1 MPIPEET
8 IQQILGS
15 TDIIE
20 LIEGYF
26 PLQKKGQDYWAC
38 CPFHSEKTPSFKV
51 SASRQGYYCFGCQ
64 AKGNAIGFVMEYE
77 SIDFPS
83 AVRRLADRAGIAI
96 KEDEYD
102 KKTTKENLLKKKII
116 HINQTASLWFHENL
130 LKSNSAEAR
139 AAREYLKERKID
151 IQIAKNWTIGL
162 APENGNIFIN
172 WCKSQGFNNEQMVAS
187 GLMSY
192 RDQEEFSKGVYSR
205 FRNRIMFPLHNDYGD
220 TIAFSGRVF
229 TPQNRLA
236 KYVNSPETL
245 AFKKSNVFFGLNKSK
260 RSIAKKES
268 AIICEGQLDLIRCFE
283 NGIENVVAPL
293 GTALTEKHVTLL
305 KRFIGQNGEVVLCFD
320 SDSAGYKAS
329 LRAYE
334 EISKVGVFIRA
345 LQLPDNHDP
354 DLLITNY
361 GPEKFI
367 DLVKSAK
374 AFHEYQIETLSGQ
387 LNLNNPRDRIQF
399 ANELSITISQ
409 VNDPIA
415 RDGYI
420 NDVAIRIGISA
431 DEFRKRVVNSFNKKT
446 PQVSTTKNE
455 PKEHD
460 IINVEQ
466 DVEILIKLP
475 LTDADTKKW
484 IRNSININDELKSL
498 KNFDLLSELFK
509 SLPSSEEPEDINAFI
524 SSKDSH
530 IATFLNDIIMKD
542 YTHLSLVDAK
552 KSLIRLKI
560 KSLQEKIDLNK
571 TFSRREGISN
581 EEILTITSKVESQ
594 RKELLDFKKALT
606 NIDESRD

>member
-466 DVEILIKLP
+466 DVEILIKLS

-484 IRNSININDELKSL
+484 IRNSININDELKPLSL
-498 KNFDLLSELFK
+498 AVLRDFLASSKLLCFPYKYLYI
-509 SLPSSEEPEDINAFI
+509 LPS
-524 SSKDSH
+524 
-530 IATFLNDIIMKD
+530 
-542 YTHLSLVDAK
+542 
-552 KSLIRLKI
+552 R
-560 KSLQEKIDLNK
+560 
-571 TFSRREGISN
+571 FS
-581 EEILTITSKVESQ
+581 
-594 RKELLDFKKALT
+594 FP
-606 NIDESRD
+606 

>member
-83 AVRRLADRAGIAI
+83 AVRRLADRAGITI

-205 FRNRIMFPLHNDYGD
+205 FRNRIMFPLQNDYGD

-293 GTALTEKHVTLL
+293 GTALTEKHVNLL
-305 KRFIGQNGEVVLCFD
+305 KRFTGQNGEVVLCFD

-334 EISKVGVFIRA
+334 EISKVGVYIRA

-446 PQVSTTKNE
+446 SQVSASTNE

-466 DVEILIKLP
+466 DVEILIKLS

-484 IRNSININDELKSL
+484 IRNSININDELKPL

-530 IATFLNDIIMKD
+530 ISTFLNDIIMKD

-606 NIDESRD
+606 NID

>member
-293 GTALTEKHVTLL
+293 GTALTEKHVNLL

-334 EISKVGVFIRA
+334 EISKVGVYIRA

-446 PQVSTTKNE
+446 SQVSASTNE

-466 DVEILIKLP
+466 DVEILIKLS

-484 IRNSININDELKSL
+484 IRNSININDELKPL

-530 IATFLNDIIMKD
+530 ISTFLNDIIMKD
-542 YTHLSLVDAK
+542 FTHLSLVDAK

-606 NIDESRD
+606 NIE

>member
-293 GTALTEKHVTLL
+293 GTALTEKHVNLL

-446 PQVSTTKNE
+446 SQVSTSTNE

-466 DVEILIKLP
+466 DVEILIKLS

-484 IRNSININDELKSL
+484 IRNSININDELKPL

-606 NIDESRD
+606 NIDKSRD

>member
-205 FRNRIMFPLHNDYGD
+205 FRNRIMFPLQNDYGD

-293 GTALTEKHVTLL
+293 GTALTEKHVNLL

-446 PQVSTTKNE
+446 SQLSASTNE

-466 DVEILIKLP
+466 DVEILIKLS

-484 IRNSININDELKSL
+484 IRNSININDELKPL

-530 IATFLNDIIMKD
+530 ISTFLNDIIMKD
-542 YTHLSLVDAK
+542 FTHLSLVDAK

-606 NIDESRD
+606 NID

>member
-205 FRNRIMFPLHNDYGD
+205 FRNRIMFPLQNDYGD

-293 GTALTEKHVTLL
+293 GTALTEKHVNLL

-334 EISKVGVFIRA
+334 EISKVGVYIRA

-466 DVEILIKLP
+466 DVEILIKLS
-475 LTDADTKKW
+475 LTDADTKEW
-484 IRNSININDELKSL
+484 IRNSININEELKPL
-498 KNFDLLSELFK
+498 KDFDLLSELFK

-530 IATFLNDIIMKD
+530 ISTFLNSIILKD
-542 YTHLSLVDAK
+542 FAHLSLVDAK

-560 KSLQEKIDLNK
+560 KSLQDKIDLNK
-571 TFSRREGISN
+571 TFSRKEGISN

>member
-446 PQVSTTKNE
+446 PQVTTTKNE

-466 DVEILIKLP
+466 DVEILIKLS

-606 NIDESRD
+606 NIDKSRD

>member
-116 HINQTASLWFHENL
+116 HINHTASLWFHENL

-293 GTALTEKHVTLL
+293 GTALTEKHVNLL

-334 EISKVGVFIRA
+334 EISKVGVYIRA

-367 DLVKSAK
+367 ALVKSAK

-446 PQVSTTKNE
+446 SQVSTSTNE

-466 DVEILIKLP
+466 DVEILIKLS

-484 IRNSININDELKSL
+484 IRNSININDELKPL

-560 KSLQEKIDLNK
+560 KSLQGKIDLNK

-606 NIDESRD
+606 NID

>member
-293 GTALTEKHVTLL
+293 GTALTEKHVNLL

-466 DVEILIKLP
+466 DVEILIKLS

-606 NIDESRD
+606 NIEESRE

>member
-446 PQVSTTKNE
+446 SQVSASTNE

-466 DVEILIKLP
+466 DVEILIKLS

-581 EEILTITSKVESQ
+581 EEILTITSKVETQ

-606 NIDESRD
+606 NIDQSRE

>member
-293 GTALTEKHVTLL
+293 GTALTEKHVNLL

-466 DVEILIKLP
+466 DVEILIKLS

-606 NIDESRD
+606 NID

>member
-305 KRFIGQNGEVVLCFD
+305 KRFIGQNGEVVLCID

-420 NDVAIRIGISA
+420 NDVAIKIGISA

-446 PQVSTTKNE
+446 SQVSTSTNE

-466 DVEILIKLP
+466 DVEILIKLS

-484 IRNSININDELKSL
+484 IRNSININDELKPL

-530 IATFLNDIIMKD
+530 IATYLNDIIMKD

-606 NIDESRD
+606 NID

>member
-205 FRNRIMFPLHNDYGD
+205 FRNRIMFPLQNDYGD

-293 GTALTEKHVTLL
+293 GTALTEKHVNLL
-305 KRFIGQNGEVVLCFD
+305 KRFTGQNGEVVLCFD

-334 EISKVGVFIRA
+334 EISKVGVYIRA

-446 PQVSTTKNE
+446 SQLSASTNE

-466 DVEILIKLP
+466 DVEILIKLS

-484 IRNSININDELKSL
+484 IRNSININDELKPL

-530 IATFLNDIIMKD
+530 IATFLNDIIMND

-606 NIDESRD
+606 NID

>member
-205 FRNRIMFPLHNDYGD
+205 FRNRIMFPLQNDYGD

-293 GTALTEKHVTLL
+293 GTALTEKHVNLL

-334 EISKVGVFIRA
+334 EISKVGVFIRS

-446 PQVSTTKNE
+446 SQVSTSTNE

-466 DVEILIKLP
+466 DVEILIKLS

-484 IRNSININDELKSL
+484 IRNSININYELKPL

-530 IATFLNDIIMKD
+530 ISTFLNDIIMKD
-542 YTHLSLVDAK
+542 FTHLSLVDAK

-606 NIDESRD
+606 NIEESRD

>member
-334 EISKVGVFIRA
+334 EISKVGVYIRA

-466 DVEILIKLP
+466 DVEILIKLS

>member
-466 DVEILIKLP
+466 DVEILIKLS

-606 NIDESRD
+606 NIDKSRD

>member
-293 GTALTEKHVTLL
+293 GTALTEKHVNLL

-446 PQVSTTKNE
+446 PQVSTSTNE
-455 PKEHD
+455 AKEHD

-466 DVEILIKLP
+466 DVEILIKLS

-524 SSKDSH
+524 SSKGLH

>member
-236 KYVNSPETL
+236 KYVNSPETI

-293 GTALTEKHVTLL
+293 GTALTEKHVNLL

-466 DVEILIKLP
+466 DVEILIKLS

-606 NIDESRD
+606 NIDKSRD

>member
-293 GTALTEKHVTLL
+293 GTALTEKHVNLL

-446 PQVSTTKNE
+446 SQVSTSTNE

-466 DVEILIKLP
+466 DVEILIKLS

-484 IRNSININDELKSL
+484 IRNSININDELKPL

-560 KSLQEKIDLNK
+560 KTLQEKIDLNK

-606 NIDESRD
+606 NIEESRD

>member
-83 AVRRLADRAGIAI
+83 AVRRLADRAGITI

-293 GTALTEKHVTLL
+293 GTALTEKHVNLL
-305 KRFIGQNGEVVLCFD
+305 KRFTGQNGEVVLCFD

-334 EISKVGVFIRA
+334 EISKVGVFIRS

-446 PQVSTTKNE
+446 SQLSASTNE

-466 DVEILIKLP
+466 DVEILIKLS

-484 IRNSININDELKSL
+484 IRNSININDELKPL

-606 NIDESRD
+606 NIE

>member
-205 FRNRIMFPLHNDYGD
+205 FRNRIMFPLQNDYGD

-293 GTALTEKHVTLL
+293 GTALTEKHVNLL
-305 KRFIGQNGEVVLCFD
+305 KRFTGQNGEVVLCFD

-446 PQVSTTKNE
+446 SQLSASTNE

-466 DVEILIKLP
+466 DVEILIKLS

-484 IRNSININDELKSL
+484 IRNSININDELKPL

-530 IATFLNDIIMKD
+530 ISTFLNDIIMKD
-542 YTHLSLVDAK
+542 FTHLSLVDAK

-606 NIDESRD
+606 NID

>member
-162 APENGNIFIN
+162 APENGDIFIN

-293 GTALTEKHVTLL
+293 GTALTEKHVNLL

-334 EISKVGVFIRA
+334 EISKVGVYIRA

-431 DEFRKRVVNSFNKKT
+431 DEFRKRVVNSFNKMT
-446 PQVSTTKNE
+446 SQVSASSNE

-460 IINVEQ
+460 IVNIEQ
-466 DVEILIKLP
+466 DVEILIKLS

-484 IRNSININDELKSL
+484 IRNSININDELKPL

-530 IATFLNDIIMKD
+530 ISTFLNDIIMKD
-542 YTHLSLVDAK
+542 YAHLSLVDAK

-560 KSLQEKIDLNK
+560 KSLQEKINLNK

-581 EEILTITSKVESQ
+581 EEILTITSKVETQ

-606 NIDESRD
+606 NIEESRD

>member
-162 APENGNIFIN
+162 APENGNIFQT
-172 WCKSQGFNNEQMVAS
+172 WCKSQGFNNEQLAAS

-192 RDQEEFSKGVYSR
+192 RDQEDSSKGVYSR

-293 GTALTEKHVTLL
+293 GTALTEKHVNLL

-446 PQVSTTKNE
+446 SQVSNSTNE

-466 DVEILIKLP
+466 DVEILIKLS

-484 IRNSININDELKSL
+484 IRNSININDELKPL

-606 NIDESRD
+606 NIEESRD

>member
-26 PLQKKGQDYWAC
+26 PLQKRGQDYWAC

-51 SASRQGYYCFGCQ
+51 SPTRQGYYCFGCQ

-77 SIDFPS
+77 SLDFPS
-83 AVRRLADRAGIAI
+83 AVRRLADRAGITI

-102 KKTTKENLLKKKII
+102 QKATKENLLKKKII
-116 HINQTASLWFHENL
+116 HINQKASLWFHENL
-130 LKSNSAEAR
+130 LKSNSSEASE
-139 AAREYLKERKID
+139 AREYLRQRKID

-162 APENGNIFIN
+162 APENGNLFKN
-172 WCKSQGFNNEQMVAS
+172 WCESQGFNNEQMVAS

-229 TPQNRLA
+229 TPQNKLA

-268 AIICEGQLDLIRCFE
+268 VIICEGQLDLIRCFE

-293 GTALTEKHVTLL
+293 GTALNEKHVNLL
-305 KRFIGQNGEVVLCFD
+305 KRFTGQQGEVVLCFD

-334 EISKVGVFIRA
+334 EISKVGIYVRA
-345 LQLPDNHDP
+345 LQLPVNYDP
-354 DLLITNY
+354 DLLITEF
-361 GPEKFI
+361 GPGKFI
-367 DLVKSAK
+367 ELVTSAK
-374 AFHEYQIETLSGQ
+374 AFHEYQIESLSEQ
-387 LNLNNPRDRIQF
+387 LNLNNARDRIQF
-399 ANELSITISQ
+399 ANDLSITISQ

-431 DEFRKRVVNSFNKKT
+431 DEFRKRVVNSFNKKSHQYLPKT
-446 PQVSTTKNE
+446 NE
-455 PKEHD
+455 SKKGD
-460 IINVEQ
+460 IIKAEQ
-466 DVEILIKLP
+466 DVEILIKLS
-475 LTDADTKKW
+475 LTDSETKEW
-484 IRNSININDELKSL
+484 IRNSININEELKHL
-498 KNFDLLSELFK
+498 KDFDILSELFK
-509 SLPSSEEPEDINAFI
+509 SLPSTEEPEDINAFI

-530 IATFLNDIIMKD
+530 IATFLNDVILRD
-542 YTHLSLVDAK
+542 FAHLSLLDAK

-560 KSLQEKIDLNK
+560 KSLQDKIDLNK

-581 EEILTITSKVESQ
+581 EEILTITSKVETQ

-606 NIDESRD
+606 NIEESRD

>member
-293 GTALTEKHVTLL
+293 GTALTEKHVNLL

-466 DVEILIKLP
+466 DVEILIKLS

>member
-305 KRFIGQNGEVVLCFD
+305 KRFIGQNGEVVLCID

-446 PQVSTTKNE
+446 PQVSTTTNE
-455 PKEHD
+455 AKEHD

-466 DVEILIKLP
+466 DVEILIKLS

-484 IRNSININDELKSL
+484 IRNSININDELKPL

-530 IATFLNDIIMKD
+530 IATYLNDIIMKD

-606 NIDESRD
+606 NID

>member
-466 DVEILIKLP
+466 DVEILIKLS

-484 IRNSININDELKSL
+484 IRNSININDELKPL

-606 NIDESRD
+606 NIEESRD

>member
-293 GTALTEKHVTLL
+293 GTALTEKHVNLL

-446 PQVSTTKNE
+446 SQVSTSTNE

-466 DVEILIKLP
+466 DVEILIKLS

>member
-236 KYVNSPETL
+236 KYVNSPETI

-293 GTALTEKHVTLL
+293 GTALTEKHVNLL

-466 DVEILIKLP
+466 DVEILIKLS

>member
-466 DVEILIKLP
+466 DVEILIKLS

-484 IRNSININDELKSL
+484 IRNSININDELKPL

-606 NIDESRD
+606 NIDQSRE

>member
-466 DVEILIKLP
+466 DVEILIKLS

-530 IATFLNDIIMKD
+530 ISTFLNDIIMKD

-606 NIDESRD
+606 NIDESRE

>member
-1 MPIPEET
+1 MCIRD
-8 IQQILGS
+8 S
-15 TDIIE
+15 
-20 LIEGYF
+20 
-26 PLQKKGQDYWAC
+26 
-38 CPFHSEKTPSFKV
+38 
-51 SASRQGYYCFGCQ
+51 
-64 AKGNAIGFVMEYE
+64 
-77 SIDFPS
+77 
-83 AVRRLADRAGIAI
+83 
-96 KEDEYD
+96 
-102 KKTTKENLLKKKII
+102 
-116 HINQTASLWFHENL
+116 INQKASLWFHENL
-130 LKSNSAEAR
+130 LKSNSSEASE
-139 AAREYLKERKID
+139 AREYLRQRKID

-162 APENGNIFIN
+162 APENGNIFKN
-172 WCKSQGFNNEQMVAS
+172 WCESQGFNNEQMVAS

-229 TPQNRLA
+229 TPQNKLA

-268 AIICEGQLDLIRCFE
+268 VIICEGQLDLIRCFE

-293 GTALTEKHVTLL
+293 GTALTEKHVNLL

-446 PQVSTTKNE
+446 PQVSTSTNE
-455 PKEHD
+455 AKEHD

-466 DVEILIKLP
+466 DVEILIKLS

>member
-466 DVEILIKLP
+466 DVEILIKLS

>member
-8 IQQILGS
+8 IKQILGS

-466 DVEILIKLP
+466 DVEILIKLS

>member
-293 GTALTEKHVTLL
+293 GTALTEKHVNLL

-466 DVEILIKLP
+466 DVEILIKLS

-571 TFSRREGISN
+571 TFSKREGISN

-606 NIDESRD
+606 NIEESRD

>member
-293 GTALTEKHVTLL
+293 GTALTEKHVNLL
-305 KRFIGQNGEVVLCFD
+305 KRFTGQNGEVVLCFD

-334 EISKVGVFIRA
+334 EISKVGVYIRA

-446 PQVSTTKNE
+446 SQLSASTNE

-466 DVEILIKLP
+466 DVEILIKLS

-484 IRNSININDELKSL
+484 IRNSININDELKPL

-530 IATFLNDIIMKD
+530 IATFLNDIIMND

-606 NIDESRD
+606 NID

>member
-205 FRNRIMFPLHNDYGD
+205 FRNRIMFPLQNDYGD

-334 EISKVGVFIRA
+334 EISKVGVYIRA

-446 PQVSTTKNE
+446 PQVSTTTNE

-466 DVEILIKLP
+466 DVEILIKLS

-484 IRNSININDELKSL
+484 IRNSININDELKPL